1 MKLLFAAVI
10 ALALTTPA
18 WAGKHCWTQCRS
30 RRQRLLRDELQLT
43 QKGRRAG
50 NPAASTLE

>member
-1 MKLLFAAVI
+1 MKLLFAAII

-30 RRQRLLRDELQLT
+30 DGSGFCET
-43 QKGRRAG
+43 
-50 NPAASTLE
+50 NCD